1 MTVAK
6 DIPFSL
12 PMLLISLFL
21 GLCCLFPYN
30 SFLSSPLYLEH
41 YYQYAA
47 VKDTDNVADLPSTTN
62 TSFWNNVNNWATVMM
77 LVPMALMQC
86 VMMINFMLRLNLQIR
101 ICLGAILLFVA
112 MLLMPVCASN
122 GGVSEGGAMAVV
134 LVACILTGGAT
145 SLVQS
150 SFYGLF
156 GTFPTVYVTAFVLGG
171 GLSGSVNSLIR
182 IIIHFCLP
190 STFAGVKKGA
200 VVFYAINMALMGLVC
215 VTVVLLRFNRIVKQC
230 CKAYFLETGIM
241 TDRALLE
248 AAIAADNEKEL
259 ETGTSPD
266 VEKSSKPEEV
276 EAIDA
281 DIGSEKIGEEIGQTE
296 KGATSWSV
304 AKRIWLMMFCTFM
317 TMFTSLVY
325 FPGFGLN
332 AMYSEPTSD
341 SPSNSTV
348 PPTAAPGEGS
358 TDAPSTDVAWKPE
371 SVMPM
376 VVILCYNAGDT
387 VGRSVAMFPRTWM
400 PRMGLVVLVFFR
412 LIVCCIPLVLG
423 VVHPKIINSNANP
436 IVVFAFLGVTNGYLV
451 GNTFAKGCG
460 DPSLKTERE
469 HATAGTCMAFAL
481 LIGCSV
487 GSVVALLL
495 VTLAL

>member
-1 MTVAK
+1 MTVAVN
-6 DIPFSL
+6 IPFSL
-12 PMLLISLFL
+12 PMLFAALFL

-47 VKDTDNVADLPSTTN
+47 VRDTNNVADLPTTTN

-122 GGVSEGGAMAVV
+122 GGVSESGAMAVV
-134 LVACILTGGAT
+134 LIACILTGGAT

-156 GTFPTVYVTAFVLGG
+156 GTFPTIYVTAFVLGG

-215 VTVVLLRFNRIVKQC
+215 VVVVLLRFNRVVKQC
-230 CKAYFLETGIM
+230 CKAYYLETGIM

-248 AAIAADNEKEL
+248 AAIAADNAKEL
-259 ETGTSPD
+259 ETGNTPD
-266 VEKSSKPEEV
+266 AENPSKGDKAESIEDAENGVEKIDDETGEV
-276 EAIDA
+276 E
-281 DIGSEKIGEEIGQTE
+281 S
-296 KGATSWSV
+296 GATSWSV

-332 AMYSEPTSD
+332 AMHTDTTSD
-341 SPSNSTV
+341 SS
-348 PPTAAPGEGS
+348 S
-358 TDAPSTDVAWKPE
+358 TDTSSASPKNDAAWKPE
-371 SVMPM
+371 SVTPM
-376 VVILCYNAGDT
+376 IVILCYNLGDT

-400 PRMGLVVLVFFR
+400 PKIGLVVLVFFR
-412 LIVCCIPLVLG
+412 LVACLIPLVLG

-436 IVVFAFLGVTNGYLV
+436 MVVFAFLGVTNGYLV
-451 GNTFAKGCG
+451 GNTFAKGCS

>member
-1 MTVAK
+1 MA
-6 DIPFSL
+6 INEPPSFSF
-12 PMLLISLFL
+12 PLLCAALFL

-47 VKDTDNVADLPSTTN
+47 VKDTDDVSTLPQTTN
-62 TSFWNNVNNWATVMM
+62 TSFWDNVSNWATVMM

-101 ICLGAILLFVA
+101 ICLGSALLFIA

-134 LVACILTGGAT
+134 LIACLLTGGAT

-150 SFYGLF
+150 SSYGLF

-182 IIIHFCLP
+182 IIIHYSLP
-190 STFAGVKKGA
+190 ETFGGVKKGA

-215 VTVVLLRFNRIVKQC
+215 VVVFLLRYNRVVKQC
-230 CKAYFLETGIM
+230 CKAFYLETGIL
-241 TDRALLE
+241 TDPALLE
-248 AAIAADNEKEL
+248 AAMAADKSGDAEL
-259 ETGTSPD
+259 GSSQDPEMDKKSETAEPFESGSD
-266 VEKSSKPEEV
+266 EEAKKVEEQLPVDE
-276 EAIDA
+276 DA
-281 DIGSEKIGEEIGQTE
+281 S
-296 KGATSWSV
+296 SWSV
-304 AKRIWLMMFCTFM
+304 AKRIWLMMFCVFM

-332 AMYSEPTSD
+332 AMKSDSDSEDKPVTEAPTSREE
-341 SPSNSTV
+341 S
-348 PPTAAPGEGS
+348 S
-358 TDAPSTDVAWKPE
+358 TDGPEVVAWTPE

-387 VGRSVAMFPRTWM
+387 VGRTVAMFPRLWM
-400 PRMGLVVLVFFR
+400 PKIGLVVLVFFR
-412 LIVCCIPLVLG
+412 LIACMIPLVLG
-423 VVHPKIINSNANP
+423 VVHAKIINSNANP
-436 IVVFAFLGVTNGYLV
+436 MVVFVFLGVTNGYLV
-451 GNTFAKGCG
+451 GNTFGVGCS
-460 DPSLKTERE
+460 DESLKTERE

-495 VTLAL
+495 VMLAL